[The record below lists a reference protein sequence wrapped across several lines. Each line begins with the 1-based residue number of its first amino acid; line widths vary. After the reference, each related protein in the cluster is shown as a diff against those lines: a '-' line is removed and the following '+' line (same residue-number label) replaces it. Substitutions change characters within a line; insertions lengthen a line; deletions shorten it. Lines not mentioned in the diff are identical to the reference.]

1 MSSTVASSSGSG
13 RSCGVAIPQGSND
26 RIVRQYKRSR
36 EGCFTCR
43 LRRKKCDE
51 NHPRCNSCTSLD
63 ITCDYHEPP
72 WWRSLAAR
80 DIHKERIKRQIR
92 HSKVIARQK
101 NLQAFVNRTL
111 SGPKRKRARSRS
123 PSVDASSSGEYTPY
137 LNAPAQPQFESAID
151 EGQNPWQHPIPSTS
165 YSTLMGG
172 QRLPGQLPLPEMSN
186 TLSQQFPLLGSTLQ
200 VYHQLPLESP
210 QQWLSQPLHTPTF
223 PVLQPFPE
231 PVTQQFSPLEP
242 QLFQESSTQ
251 QYLQQAPQQLPQ
263 QVSEQ
268 YTGQQYRPLLPAPSS
283 TQSSSLT
290 ESSGS
295 QKTTGLENTLTS
307 QKPLSEYLETI
318 TVKAAEKPLL
328 HHFVD
333 NVLKLI
339 FPVLDLHPQMAPR
352 SQEILQSLENNK
364 PFFHCSLSVSALHI
378 KTVKA
383 STSFRT
389 EAKIIDDI
397 MRHRYASV
405 SDLCDALNADE
416 HQKVLDATLAT
427 ILFHC
432 AVGEPEDYLP
442 DIPWFE
448 HFRPVAD
455 LVHQLGLIEPAP
467 FTPLPF
473 SMSLTTWIDILG
485 ATMLG
490 RSPQFSHVYRT
501 KHSEGIS
508 SGMRDIMG
516 CDDSVMYLISEIGC
530 LESLKLNGLGEDA
543 LQFHISALTSQLDN
557 TDTEPTANPCSRY
570 GIICPEKLT
579 ANITAVFRAAARV
592 YLSTLAPGFERSNP
606 SVATLV
612 QGVVEALYS
621 VPMGPHGYD
630 RSLVWPLLMA
640 GVCSTPES
648 EFRKILAHRASE
660 LDDGGEYGSFGRMY
674 RVLKETWKLAD
685 DPTTSVYDEVNY
697 MLPSMNTMLEGLDN
711 VPPPTIGSIG
721 RPIKKQAVHWRSV
734 MFRHGWY
741 WLLL

>member
-1 MSSTVASSSGSG
+1 MA
-13 RSCGVAIPQGSND
+13 AED
-26 RIVRQYKRSR
+26 
-36 EGCFTCR
+36 
-43 LRRKKCDE
+43 LL
-51 NHPRCNSCTSLD
+51 NSVPHTLT
-63 ITCDYHEPP
+63 I
-72 WWRSLAAR
+72 
-80 DIHKERIKRQIR
+80 
-92 HSKVIARQK
+92 
-101 NLQAFVNRTL
+101 AFVNRNF

-123 PSVDASSSGEYTPY
+123 LSVDTSSSGEYTPY
-137 LNAPAQPQFESAID
+137 LNVPAQPQFESAID

-186 TLSQQFPLLGSTLQ
+186 PLTQQFSLPGSTQ
-200 VYHQLPLESP
+200 HVYQQLPLESP
-210 QQWLSQPLHTPTF
+210 QQWLGQPLQTPTF

-231 PVTQQFSPLEP
+231 PVTQPFPPLEP

-251 QYLQQAPQQLPQ
+251 QYLQQIPQELPQ

-268 YTGQQYRPLLPAPSS
+268 YPGQQYRPLLPAPSS
-283 TQSSSLT
+283 AQPGNLT

-339 FPVLDLHPQMAPR
+339 FPILDLHPQMAPR
-352 SQEILQSLENNK
+352 SQEILQSLETNK

-490 RSPQFSHVYRT
+490 RSPQFSHVYRA
-501 KHSEGIS
+501 KHSDGIS
-508 SGMRDIMG
+508 SGMRDLMG
-516 CDDSVMYLISEIGC
+516 CDDSVMYLIAEIGC
-530 LESLKLNGLGEDA
+530 LESLKLNGLDEDA

-557 TDTEPTANPCSRY
+557 TDTEATANPCSRY

-606 SVATLV
+606 SVSTLV
-612 QGVVEALYS
+612 QGVVEALCS

-640 GVCSTPES
+640 GVCSTPDS
-648 EFRKILAHRASE
+648 EFRKILARRASE

-685 DPTTSVYDEVNY
+685 DPTTSVYDEANY

-711 VPPPTIGSIG
+711 VPPPTIGTIG

-734 MFRHGWY
+734 MFRHGWH

>member
-1 MSSTVASSSGSG
+1 MIVDIFEAPG
-13 RSCGVAIPQGSND
+13 RDYWSEF
-26 RIVRQYKRSR
+26 RQYKRSR
-36 EGCFTCR
+36 EGLLQISCR
-43 LRRKKCDE
+43 VLVAF
-51 NHPRCNSCTSLD
+51 NLD

-186 TLSQQFPLLGSTLQ
+186 TLSQQFPHLGSTLQ
-200 VYHQLPLESP
+200 LYHQLPLESP

-442 DIPWFE
+442 DIPWFK